1 VLFGFLFLQ
10 NISQDQIVTETGFSC
25 PQTREQV
32 INMYFLEH
40 RAKLLDVAAFLD
52 RLDRARPNTSSV
64 DFREAALKEAV
75 RILIDGQPQR
85 AKRILDL
92 LSDSTT
98 EIPQSAHG
106 MKGASGAVRGSSG
119 GAT

>member
-1 VLFGFLFLQ
+1 MADPQ
-10 NISQDQIVTETGFSC
+10 FSC

-52 RLDRARPNTSSV
+52 RLDRARPTSTTV
-64 DFREAALKEAV
+64 DFREAALKQAIA
-75 RILIDGQPQR
+75 ILTDGKPQR
-85 AKRILDL
+85 AKRVLDL
-92 LSDSTT
+92 LSDETT

-106 MKGASGAVRGSSG
+106 MKGASGAVRPTAG
-119 GAT
+119 GVS

>member
-1 VLFGFLFLQ
+1 M
-10 NISQDQIVTETGFSC
+10 SQLTQTC

-52 RLDRARPNTSSV
+52 RIDRAQPTPGAN
-64 DFREAALKEAV
+64 DFREVALKQAIAV
-75 RILIDGQPQR
+75 LIDGQPHR
-85 AKRILDL
+85 TKRVLEL

-98 EIPQSAHG
+98 DMPQSAYG
-106 MKGASGAVRGSSG
+106 MKGAAGAVR
-119 GAT
+119 

>member
-1 VLFGFLFLQ
+1 M
-10 NISQDQIVTETGFSC
+10 SQMAQTC

-52 RLDRARPNTSSV
+52 RIDRAQPTPGAN
-64 DFREAALKEAV
+64 DFREVALKQAV
-75 RILIDGQPQR
+75 AVLIDGQPHR
-85 AKRILDL
+85 AKRVLDL

-98 EIPQSAHG
+98 DMPQSAYG
-106 MKGASGAVRGSSG
+106 MKGASGAVR
-119 GAT
+119 